1 MGDHSIERTFIC
13 FFARAFAEID
23 LTSPA
28 AKNPR
33 IVLGILPFAAGRRRD
48 VLGRDDDGE
57 ISQWNGIGWS
67 SMQRHRINSKGK
79 IPSKR
84 IRKRILS

>member
-28 AKNPR
+28 VKNPR

-48 VLGRDDDGE
+48 VLGMGGETTRVRLVNGMELDGHQCSDIE
-57 ISQWNGIGWS
+57 
-67 SMQRHRINSKGK
+67 
-79 IPSKR
+79 
-84 IRKRILS
+84 